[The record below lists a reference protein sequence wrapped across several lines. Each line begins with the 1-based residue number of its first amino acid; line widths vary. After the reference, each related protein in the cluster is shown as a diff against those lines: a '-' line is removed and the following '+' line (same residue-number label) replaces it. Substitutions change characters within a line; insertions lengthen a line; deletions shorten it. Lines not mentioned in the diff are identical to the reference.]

1 MNSDIAVNIPI
12 QSVFDNTS
20 ILPLYHVQTYKY
32 SVQTNLYQSPT
43 LNEKISNTNTN
54 LGENNC

>member
-1 MNSDIAVNIPI
+1 MNSHTVVNIPI

-20 ILPLYHVQTYKY
+20 LLPLYHVQTYKY

-43 LNEKISNTNTN
+43 SNEKISYTRKY